1 MTMRLAVLGVS
12 SLLLGGA
19 ALADDHLVPVETAG
33 ADLRAAAASRQADRA
48 SVDRFLSTAEAG
60 RAASSLGID
69 LRGLRSASSTL
80 SDADLRDLAARASAL
95 GTDPV
100 AGLSHDVDQLLVVF
114 LIVAIVILVIK
125 AV

>member
-1 MTMRLAVLGVS
+1 MRLAVLGFS

-19 ALADDHLVPVETAG
+19 VLADDHLVPVETAG
-33 ADLRAAAASRQADRA
+33 AKLRAEAAARQGDLASIDR
-48 SVDRFLSTAEAG
+48 VLSTAEAG
-60 RAASSLGID
+60 RAASSLGVD
-69 LRGLRSASSTL
+69 LPTLKGAAASL
-80 SDADLRDLAARASAL
+80 SSDELRDLATRASAL
-95 GTDPV
+95 GTDPT